1 MVLGGGAPWGLCSLN
16 PGESHGPAEP
26 NPCPV
31 PEPQASGYFAPFPRS
46 LQEAEGPESSLPDRK
61 WYLRAQGQGLS
72 DLNRPVLHGPQPR
85 KSEMLNR
92 TAGVPFCSSPQP
104 RLLPFPPP
112 LPAAGASPSPGAS
125 PLHGLLSLATLTH
138 HCLQEALRDFS
149 ASRGLGT
156 HMAKYLPGARHR

>member
-1 MVLGGGAPWGLCSLN
+1 MLTEPWREPWPLRAKSL
-16 PGESHGPAEP
+16 
-26 NPCPV
+26 
-31 PEPQASGYFAPFPRS
+31 PEPQASGYFVPFPRS

-61 WYLRAQGQGLS
+61 GYLRAQGQGLS

-125 PLHGLLSLATLTH
+125 PLHALLSLATLTH